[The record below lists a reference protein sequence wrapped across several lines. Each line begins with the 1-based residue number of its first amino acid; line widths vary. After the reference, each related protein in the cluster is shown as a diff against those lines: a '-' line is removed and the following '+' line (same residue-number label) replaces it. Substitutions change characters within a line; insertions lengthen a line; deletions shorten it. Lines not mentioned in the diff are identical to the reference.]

1 MEEEEQGTTAD
12 LLALRRFK
20 TLAEEWTSED
30 LGRCF
35 WLTPEDMLEVK
46 TCRGAANRLG
56 FALNLLLMR
65 LLHCPFPEHGQIP
78 PRMVR
83 FVAMQLNTH
92 PETLAEYAMRRPQT
106 RDEHLVQIRT
116 YLKLRPYAHASD
128 LPRLT
133 EHLLTRAL
141 QRDDPAVLLEEAEE
155 WLREE
160 GILFPAEAG
169 LEKLIAQVRPQAEQQ
184 VFSAITRQLTPTQR
198 HALEDLLLREQG
210 KRGSTLAWLKE
221 PAVKA
226 SPPAIKMLIAKLETV
241 RQIQVN
247 SIDLSA
253 LNRNRVRVLA
263 HLGEKYHR
271 DSLLRFSEEK
281 RAALLVCYLQ
291 DLQQELL
298 DRLLTSFTDLLV
310 GIFRR
315 TERKEQTHHITHGR
329 TLTQHVH
336 TLRKIVKVVLDPNV
350 PNDQVRPQ
358 IFAVVPQTQLQE
370 VYDDAGAKARPED
383 GQTFDLLLKHYSFLR
398 QFLPDLLRSLEF
410 TGTSAAQLVVQAI
423 QFLKQMDAD
432 GKRTLP
438 ATTPMDFLPANW
450 RTAIEAARAS
460 TIPKERRTAKHLWEL
475 GLAEQMR
482 KLLRSSDLSV
492 PGSRQHKVW
501 TSYLHTK
508 TAWTERKSSWFARH
522 PAHQDAKAYLDALE
536 ERYQTLLHT
545 VLDGWD
551 TNDFAE
557 IVTKEGKAVLD
568 LSKDEKLVLPATVE
582 PLRAAILEL
591 MPHARLADVFLE
603 VEDWTGFGDD
613 FPHLNERQNTAIRDP
628 RTDLALFA
636 AILAHGLNLPLTTM
650 AESTEIPYHEMTNAS
665 DWYIREENVRR
676 GITKVVDYHHGLDL
690 ASAFGPGTTAMSD
703 GIRFEVA
710 ARSLHAQYHS
720 RHFGPRRGVTFHD
733 MISDQY
739 SHPYIQIIPP
749 HMREAHAAL
758 DAMLHHETELPIEEM
773 MVDTAGFT
781 DLMYALYDLQ
791 GFKLSPRIRD
801 LGDHCLYPLASVT
814 NYGVLKPVFRG
825 ATIRRDLIERCWDDM
840 HRISASLKDG
850 TVTAVLLTSK
860 LQALDNKNLIHRG
873 LEEYG
878 RILYTMD
885 VLTFLSDQPHRR
897 KVGRMLNKGEAVH
910 SLVRDV
916 SYGQRG
922 VLTDRDLA
930 SQLNRATCLSLL
942 LNIIA
947 AWNTRYMQA
956 ALDYLRATG
965 YPVQD
970 SDLEHLSPITSAHIN
985 LHGSHHL
992 DLQAP
997 KKRNGQLRPLRTT
1010 SPLF

>member
-1 MEEEEQGTTAD
+1 MEQVEVEREEEKSMAEN
-12 LLALRRFK
+12 LLAMRRFK
-20 TLAEEWTSED
+20 VLDGEWTSEE
-30 LGRCF
+30 LGRFF
-35 WLTPEDMLEVK
+35 WLTPEDMLQVK

-56 FALNLLLMR
+56 FATSLLLMR

-78 PRMVR
+78 PRIVQ
-83 FVAMQLNTH
+83 FVAMQLNVH
-92 PETLAEYAMRRPQT
+92 PEALAEYAVRRPQT
-106 RDEHLVQIRT
+106 HDEHLVQIRI
-116 YLKLRPYAHASD
+116 YLKLRSYAHASD

-133 EHLLTRAL
+133 EHLSTRAL

-226 SPPAIKMLIAKLETV
+226 SLPAIKMLIAKLETV

-336 TLRKIVKVVLDPNV
+336 TLCKIVKVVLDPNV

-398 QFLPDLLRSLEF
+398 QFLPDLLSALEF
-410 TGTSAAQLVVQAI
+410 TGTSAAQPVVQAI
-423 QFLKQMDAD
+423 QFLKQMDID

-438 ATTPMDFLPANW
+438 ATTPMDFLPADW

-460 TIPKERRTAKHLWEL
+460 TIPKERRPAKHLWEL

-501 TSYLHTK
+501 TSYLHTE
-508 TAWTERKSSWFARH
+508 TAWAERKRFSCILHSFRIVSVF
-522 PAHQDAKAYLDALE
+522 LDICGHTFE
-536 ERYQTLLHT
+536 ERAH
-545 VLDGWD
+545 
-551 TNDFAE
+551 
-557 IVTKEGKAVLD
+557 
-568 LSKDEKLVLPATVE
+568 
-582 PLRAAILEL
+582 RAAGRPPSHDHSSESWE
-591 MPHARLADVFLE
+591 ARLPV
-603 VEDWTGFGDD
+603 
-613 FPHLNERQNTAIRDP
+613 P
-628 RTDLALFA
+628 R
-636 AILAHGLNLPLTTM
+636 P
-650 AESTEIPYHEMTNAS
+650 
-665 DWYIREENVRR
+665 
-676 GITKVVDYHHGLDL
+676 
-690 ASAFGPGTTAMSD
+690 
-703 GIRFEVA
+703 
-710 ARSLHAQYHS
+710 
-720 RHFGPRRGVTFHD
+720 
-733 MISDQY
+733 
-739 SHPYIQIIPP
+739 
-749 HMREAHAAL
+749 
-758 DAMLHHETELPIEEM
+758 
-773 MVDTAGFT
+773 
-781 DLMYALYDLQ
+781 
-791 GFKLSPRIRD
+791 
-801 LGDHCLYPLASVT
+801 
-814 NYGVLKPVFRG
+814 
-825 ATIRRDLIERCWDDM
+825 
-840 HRISASLKDG
+840 
-850 TVTAVLLTSK
+850 
-860 LQALDNKNLIHRG
+860 
-873 LEEYG
+873 
-878 RILYTMD
+878 
-885 VLTFLSDQPHRR
+885 
-897 KVGRMLNKGEAVH
+897 
-910 SLVRDV
+910 
-916 SYGQRG
+916 
-922 VLTDRDLA
+922 
-930 SQLNRATCLSLL
+930 
-942 LNIIA
+942 
-947 AWNTRYMQA
+947 
-956 ALDYLRATG
+956 
-965 YPVQD
+965 
-970 SDLEHLSPITSAHIN
+970 
-985 LHGSHHL
+985 
-992 DLQAP
+992 
-997 KKRNGQLRPLRTT
+997 
-1010 SPLF
+1010 